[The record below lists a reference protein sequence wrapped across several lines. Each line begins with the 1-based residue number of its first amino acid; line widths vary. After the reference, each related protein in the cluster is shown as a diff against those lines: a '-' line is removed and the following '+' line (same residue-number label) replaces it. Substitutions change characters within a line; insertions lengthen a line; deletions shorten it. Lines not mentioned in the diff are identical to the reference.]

1 MANLI
6 TCMVRRS
13 RGVDI
18 LSLFCFCVA
27 GYVCSY
33 WYAHQI
39 SLFAGKVSEYGAV
52 WRYHCSDGY
61 DLCRLTV
68 ACRQPHSLFCQA
80 VFL

>member
-1 MANLI
+1 
-6 TCMVRRS
+6 MVCRS

-18 LSLFCFCVA
+18 LSLVCFSVA

-39 SLFAGKVSEYGAV
+39 SVFAEKVGEYGAV

-61 DLCRLTV
+61 DLRRLKADLHITCR
-68 ACRQPHSLFCQA
+68 AHAAPMPFP
-80 VFL
+80 